1 MVLALSSAELKL
13 LFLIPTALQ
22 SYHNRTRKE
31 MTIVKFRAWEFI
43 VDKELT
49 KMTYDKVPSGSPEGC
64 DCNDCKNFVNSR
76 ETIYPEEIKKLLT
89 EIGVDYKKESEI
101 CHYCR
106 QDDGLHHYGG
116 WFHFKGQFK
125 GKDCNV
131 PIGSN
136 CFTFDLT
143 PINDKFSIGFHYDSA
158 LTFFDKK
165 ENLVQI
171 EFEAKIQWTID
182 KELESE

>member
-1 MVLALSSAELKL
+1 M
-13 LFLIPTALQ
+13 I
-22 SYHNRTRKE
+22 
-31 MTIVKFRAWEFI
+31 IVKFRDWEFI

-49 KMTYDKVPSGSPEGC
+49 KMTYDKVSGGSSEGC

-76 ETIYPEEIKKLLT
+76 ETIYPEEIKKFLT
-89 EIGVDYKKESEI
+89 ELGVDYKKESEI

-106 QDDGLHHYGG
+106 QDDGLHYYGG

-125 GKDCNV
+125 GKDCHV
-131 PIGSN
+131 PTGYNS
-136 CFTFDLT
+136 FTFDLT
-143 PINDKFSIGFHYDSA
+143 PINDKFSIGFHYYSA
-158 LTFFDKK
+158 STFFDTK

-171 EFEAKIQWTID
+171 EFEAKINWTID